1 MKKIKLIGK
10 IGGTLGFISLL
21 MVAYLHFKIVPE
33 ARYADSESKHLRDM
47 EYDGKQYDGKLL
59 IVKEEA
65 LRLEYKAK
73 QRKLMKTQGLQ
84 IDWGEYVLLAG
95 AIAFLVSLY
104 PAIKKSKMG
113 QLGAILGI
121 ISFFIG
127 AAYGTHMFS

>member
-1 MKKIKLIGK
+1 MNKIDLLGSIGAA
-10 IGGTLGFISLL
+10 LSAVSAV
-21 MVAYLHFKIVPE
+21 MAAYLHFEVVPN
-33 ARYADSESKHLRDM
+33 ARIAESKI
-47 EYDGKQYDGKLL
+47 KLL
-59 IVKEEA
+59 IESGNSFSDPQFGL
-65 LRLEYKAK
+65 LREI
-73 QRKLMKTQGLQ
+73 QGLQ